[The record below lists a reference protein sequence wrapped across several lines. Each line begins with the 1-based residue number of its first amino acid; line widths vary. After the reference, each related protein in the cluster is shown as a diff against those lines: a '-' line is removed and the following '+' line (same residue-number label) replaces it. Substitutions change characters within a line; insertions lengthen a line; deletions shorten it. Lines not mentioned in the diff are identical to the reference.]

1 MLSLKSCEGRA
12 FHWGDVCN
20 QCVWVAD
27 RQSKSWLFQ
36 ILTNVWIVQKTH
48 AIVIRTV
55 KIYKEVSSA
64 YARLASS
71 LTHFFRPV
79 LVRCSLVFIIY

>member
-1 MLSLKSCEGRA
+1 M
-12 FHWGDVCN
+12 
-20 QCVWVAD
+20 
-27 RQSKSWLFQ
+27 FQ
-36 ILTNVWIVQKTH
+36 ILTNVWIVKNPH

-71 LTHFFRPV
+71 LTIFFRPV
-79 LVRCSLVFIIY
+79 LVRCSLLFIIYERRPQICRKPAIKLITRNQKFPA